1 MLPPPHEAAA
11 RRGRIPHLGL
21 VLWYIM
27 LREKF
32 GHNDTGTSSSRMS
45 SNAG

>member
-11 RRGRIPHLGL
+11 RLGTIAHLSL
-21 VLWYIM
+21 VLWYDIR
-27 LREKF
+27 REKF
-32 GHNDTGTSSSRMS
+32 GHNDTGTSSSRTS